1 MASDDH
7 KSHRSSSSSHHSHS
21 HSSSSTYC
29 DGDDI
34 VHVRRRHSSGR
45 HKSSGGGISTT
56 GAIETAGI
64 VKTFT
69 RFAIIFAIVA
79 VLGSI
84 SFSLARTNV
93 SQARD
98 LKSINA
104 QNNVLLENERTLKA
118 EIEELKAKCE
128 ELNSENNKLV
138 EKLNALKTQ

>member
-34 VHVRRRHSSGR
+34 VHVRRRHSRGR
-45 HKSSGGGISTT
+45 HTSSSSVP
-56 GAIETAGI
+56 IETAGI

-128 ELNSENNKLV
+128 ELNSENNKLI